1 MKEKVFVDTNIFVYL
16 KLRDEKNRDKK
27 SAAENLFKKIK
38 ERIIISSQVIN
49 EFYSVMLR
57 NKISDSKIQ
66 EMIREIVKISRMS
79 HITFDTILKS
89 WKIREKHKYSIW
101 DSLIAASA
109 LENGC
114 KILYSEDMHHD
125 HLIEKKLRIINPFI
139 AG

>member
-16 KLRDEKNRDKK
+16 KLRDEKNSDKK
-27 SAAENLFKKIK
+27 SASENLFKKIK
-38 ERIIISSQVIN
+38 GRIIISSQVIN

-57 NKISDSKIQ
+57 NKIPDSKIQ

-89 WKIREKHKYSIW
+89 WEIREKHKYSIW
-101 DSLIAASA
+101 DSLIIASA

-114 KILYSEDMHHD
+114 KILYSEDMHHN

-139 AG
+139 TG

>member
-89 WKIREKHKYSIW
+89 WEIREKHKYSIW

-114 KILYSEDMHHD
+114 KILYSEDMHHN
-125 HLIEKKLRIINPFI
+125 HLIEKKLRIVNPFI
-139 AG
+139 AM

>member
-1 MKEKVFVDTNIFVYL
+1 LIPIIFVYL

-27 SAAENLFKKIK
+27 FASENLFKKIK
-38 ERIIISSQVIN
+38 GRITISSQVIN

-57 NKISDSKIQ
+57 NKIPDSKIQ

-89 WKIREKHKYSIW
+89 WEIRGKHKYSIW
-101 DSLIAASA
+101 DSLIIASA

-114 KILYSEDMHHD
+114 KILYSEDMHHN

-139 AG
+139 TV

>member
-16 KLRDEKNRDKK
+16 KLKDEKNRDKK
-27 SAAENLFKKIK
+27 SASESLFRKIK
-38 ERIIISSQVIN
+38 NRITISSQVIN

-66 EMIREIVKISRMS
+66 EMIREIVTISKMQQIS
-79 HITFDTILKS
+79 FDTILKS
-89 WKIREKHKYSIW
+89 WEIREKHKYSIW
-101 DSLIAASA
+101 DSLIIASA

-114 KILYSEDMHHD
+114 KVLYSEDMHHN

-139 AG
+139 SN

>member
-89 WKIREKHKYSIW
+89 WEIREKHKYSIW

-114 KILYSEDMHHD
+114 KILYSEDMHHN

-139 AG
+139 AV